1 MATASGAGGATSAVL
16 QRQHIHAPEVFFAP
30 HRGHEDGISAMSES
44 GYRGFHRRAQIA
56 A

>member
-1 MATASGAGGATSAVL
+1 MATASGAGGAIRVEL

-44 GYRGFHRRAQIA
+44 GCRGFHRRAQITA
-56 A
+56 

>member
-1 MATASGAGGATSAVL
+1 MATGSGAGGATSAEL

-30 HRGHEDGISAMSES
+30 HRGHEDGISAIGES
-44 GYRGFHRRAQIA
+44 GYRGFHRRAHIA